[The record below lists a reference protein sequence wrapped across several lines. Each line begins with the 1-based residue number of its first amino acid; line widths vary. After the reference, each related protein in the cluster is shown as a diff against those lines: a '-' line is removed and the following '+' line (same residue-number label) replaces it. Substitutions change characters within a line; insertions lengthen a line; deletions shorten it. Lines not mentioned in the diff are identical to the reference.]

1 MLGWSDSRDGSWLG
15 RRALNRALLHRQML
29 LRRHRRGAL
38 DVLHHLVG
46 LQAQSP
52 DPPYVGLWS
61 RLEGFSPAELS
72 GLVAS
77 RQAVRIALMRS
88 TIHLVTADD
97 CLGLRPLVQPVL
109 ERGLKSNYGS
119 RLAGL
124 DMDAVA
130 AAGRTVVEEQACTFS
145 ALGRRLAVAYP
156 DRDPDALA
164 MLVRTRVALVQV
176 PPRGLWGRSGPSAH
190 TSAPS
195 WLGRSQPDAPITV
208 DTLVERYLAA
218 FGPATVADMQQW
230 SGLTRL
236 REPVERL
243 RPSLVTF
250 RDERGVE
257 LYDLPGGP
265 RPDPDIQS
273 PARLLAGFDNVL
285 LSHADRSRILGDVDP
300 RVVMT
305 PNGLVLGAVLL
316 DGFVAGSW
324 RLSRSTTGK
333 TRAGAYLVVR
343 TLGKVRP
350 ADRSE
355 LAAEARALLAFAAPD
370 RTQDDVRFEVSS
382 DPASRSSGG

>member
-1 MLGWSDSRDGSWLG
+1 VTAAVLG
-15 RRALNRALLHRQML
+15 RRALNRALLHRQLL

-61 RLEGFSPAELS
+61 RLEGFSPDELS
-72 GLVAS
+72 GLVAG
-77 RQAVRIALMRS
+77 RQAVRVALMRS

-145 ALGRRLAVAYP
+145 ALGRRLAVEYP

-195 WLGRSQPDAPITV
+195 WLGRSHPDAPITV
-208 DTLVERYLAA
+208 DILVERYLAA

-257 LYDLPGGP
+257 LYDLPGAP
-265 RPDPDIQS
+265 RPAPDIRS

-300 RVVMT
+300 KVVMT

-324 RLSRSTTGK
+324 RLTRGTTGK
-333 TRAGAYLVVR
+333 TRAGAHVVVR
-343 TLGKVRP
+343 TLGKVRS

-382 DPASRSSGG
+382 DPAPRSSGG